1 MNKWI
6 YSFDRDIKDLDNPAK
21 LIGNKGASL
30 SLMTSLDLPVPEG
43 FTITTDINHYY
54 QKNNAFPEDF
64 KEELLGNIK
73 IVEKLSKSN
82 FGSSKNPLL
91 FSVRSGSERS
101 MPGMLDTVL
110 NVGFNRG
117 VLEFFEKKGLSLFA
131 WDTWRRFLHMFS
143 HVVYRIEHFYF
154 DEILDS
160 YLLGAGLQFEKDLE
174 VDDIKEICD
183 QYLNLI
189 EEKTG
194 SPFPESADDQLWLA
208 MRAVMKSWF
217 NERAIDYRKINNIPE
232 NIGTAINI
240 QRMVFG
246 NLDEDSSTGV
256 VFSRNPEN
264 GKRRLKGEY
273 IIRSQGEDIVSG
285 FKTPWVIS
293 TSDKKNSPSTLY
305 SLEELL
311 PNVYKDIK
319 KFTKKLENY
328 FSCIQDVEFTVESGK
343 LWILQSRKATV
354 NINAAVK
361 IAIDMESEGLVSR
374 EDAILSLQVNKIKK
388 LLTPIIDPNF
398 KNEIITKGLPASSGV
413 VTGKVVF
420 DSKALKKFSNKNH
433 NTILVLKETSPNDV
447 NAMNQSTGVLTCQGG
462 MTSHAAVVARGLNKT
477 CVTGARDIKIDF
489 DNKRFHCG
497 GLFIVEGDIIT
508 INGGNG
514 EVLIGDA
521 PTKIPTLSEALLQI
535 VKWSEEINKNKSED
549 IIGFLEETQ
558 EIIKKNK

>member
-6 YSFDRDIKDLDNPAK
+6 YSFDSDIKYLDNPAK
-21 LIGNKGASL
+21 LIGNKGNSL
-30 SLMTSLDLPVPEG
+30 SLMTSLGLPVPEG
-43 FTITTDINHYY
+43 FTITTELNHHYE
-54 QKNNAFPEDF
+54 KNNTFPEGF
-64 KEELLGNIK
+64 KEELSENIK
-73 IVEKLSKSN
+73 IVEKSSKSN

-110 NVGFNRG
+110 NIGFNRD
-117 VLEFFEKKGLSLFA
+117 VLEFFEKKDLSLFA

-160 YLLGAGLQFEKDLE
+160 YLLGAGLQFEKDLG
-174 VDDIKEICD
+174 VNDIKEICD

-208 MRAVMKSWF
+208 IKAVMKSWF
-217 NERAIDYRKINNIPE
+217 NERAIDFRKINNIPE
-232 NIGTAINI
+232 SIGTAINI

-264 GKRRLKGEY
+264 GKRKLKGEY

-311 PNVYKDIK
+311 PGVYNDIK
-319 KFTKKLENY
+319 KFTGKLENY

-361 IAIDMESEGLVSR
+361 IAIDMEKEGLISR
-374 EDAILSLQVNKIKK
+374 EDAILSLQVDKIKK
-388 LLTPIIDPNF
+388 LLTPVIDPNF
-398 KNEIITKGLPASSGV
+398 DNEIITKGLPASSGV

-420 DSKALKKFSNKNH
+420 DSKKLKNYSNKKY

-477 CVTGARDIKIDF
+477 CVTGARDIKIDL

-497 GLFIVEGDIIT
+497 ELFIFEGDIIT

-514 EVLIGDA
+514 EVLVGDA
-521 PTKIPTLSEALLQI
+521 PTKIPSLPETLLQI
-535 VKWSEEINKNKSED
+535 IEWSKVINKSED
-549 IIGFLEETQ
+549 EDMVAFLEETQ
-558 EIIKKNK
+558 KIIKNK

>member
-6 YSFDRDIKDLDNPAK
+6 YSFDSDIKHLDNPAK
-21 LIGNKGASL
+21 LIGNKGNSL
-30 SLMTSLDLPVPEG
+30 SLMTSLGLPVPEG
-43 FTITTDINHYY
+43 FTITTELNHHYE
-54 QKNNAFPEDF
+54 KNNTFPEGF
-64 KEELLGNIK
+64 KEELSENIK
-73 IVEKLSKSN
+73 VVEKSSKSN

-110 NVGFNRG
+110 NIGFNRD
-117 VLEFFEKKGLSLFA
+117 VLEFFEKKDLSLFA

-160 YLLGAGLQFEKDLE
+160 YLLGAGLQFEKDLG
-174 VDDIKEICD
+174 VNDIKEICD

-208 MRAVMKSWF
+208 IKAVMKSWF
-217 NERAIDYRKINNIPE
+217 NERAIDFRKINNIPE
-232 NIGTAINI
+232 SIGTAINI

-264 GKRRLKGEY
+264 GKRKLKGEY

-311 PNVYKDIK
+311 PGVYNDIK
-319 KFTKKLENY
+319 KFTGKLENY

-361 IAIDMESEGLVSR
+361 IAIDMEKEGLISR
-374 EDAILSLQVNKIKK
+374 EDAILSLQVDKIKK
-388 LLTPIIDPNF
+388 LLTPVIDPNF
-398 KNEIITKGLPASSGV
+398 DNEIITKGLPASSGV

-420 DSKALKKFSNKNH
+420 DSKKLKNYSNKKH

-477 CVTGARDIKIDF
+477 CVTGARDIKIDL

-497 GLFIVEGDIIT
+497 ELFIFEGDIIT

-514 EVLIGDA
+514 EVLVGDA
-521 PTKIPTLSEALLQI
+521 PTKIPSLPETLLQI
-535 VKWSEEINKNKSED
+535 IKWSKVINKSED
-549 IIGFLEETQ
+549 EDIAAFLEETQ
-558 EIIKKNK
+558 KIIKNK

>member
-21 LIGNKGASL
+21 LIGNKGVSL

-64 KEELLGNIK
+64 EEELLGNIK

-420 DSKALKKFSNKNH
+420 DSKALKNFSNKNH

-489 DNKRFHCG
+489 DNKRFHCS

-535 VKWSEEINKNKSED
+535 VKWSEAINKNKSED

>member
-6 YSFDRDIKDLDNPAK
+6 YSFDSDIKYLDNPAK
-21 LIGNKGASL
+21 LIGNKGNSL
-30 SLMTSLDLPVPEG
+30 SLMTSLGLPVPEG
-43 FTITTDINHYY
+43 FTITTELNHHYE
-54 QKNNAFPEDF
+54 KNNTFPEGF
-64 KEELLGNIK
+64 KEELSENIK
-73 IVEKLSKSN
+73 VVEKSSKSN

-110 NVGFNRG
+110 NIGFNRD
-117 VLEFFEKKGLSLFA
+117 VLEFFEKKDLSLFA

-160 YLLGAGLQFEKDLE
+160 YLLGAGLQFEKDLG
-174 VDDIKEICD
+174 VNDIKEICD

-208 MRAVMKSWF
+208 IKAVMKSWF
-217 NERAIDYRKINNIPE
+217 NERAIDFRKINNIPE
-232 NIGTAINI
+232 SIGTAINI

-264 GKRRLKGEY
+264 GKRKLKGEY

-311 PNVYKDIK
+311 PGVYNDIK
-319 KFTKKLENY
+319 KFTGKLENY

-361 IAIDMESEGLVSR
+361 IAIDMEKEGLISR
-374 EDAILSLQVNKIKK
+374 EDAILSLQVDKIKK
-388 LLTPIIDPNF
+388 LLTPVIDPNF
-398 KNEIITKGLPASSGV
+398 DNEIITKGLPASSGV

-420 DSKALKKFSNKNH
+420 DSKKLKNYSNKKQ

-447 NAMNQSTGVLTCQGG
+447 NAMSQSTGILTCQGG

-477 CVTGARDIKIDF
+477 CVTGARDIKIDL

-497 GLFIVEGDIIT
+497 ELFIFEGDIIT

-514 EVLIGDA
+514 EVLVGDA
-521 PTKIPTLSEALLQI
+521 PTKIPSLPETLLQI
-535 VKWSEEINKNKSED
+535 IKWSKVINKSED
-549 IIGFLEETQ
+549 EDMVAFLEETQ
-558 EIIKKNK
+558 KIIKNK

>member
-6 YSFDRDIKDLDNPAK
+6 YSFDSDIKYLDNPAK
-21 LIGNKGASL
+21 LIGNKGNSL
-30 SLMTSLDLPVPEG
+30 SLMTSLGLPVPEG
-43 FTITTDINHYY
+43 FTITTELNHHYE
-54 QKNNAFPEDF
+54 KNNTFPEGF
-64 KEELLGNIK
+64 KEELSENIK
-73 IVEKLSKSN
+73 VVEKSSKSN

-110 NVGFNRG
+110 NIGFNRD
-117 VLEFFEKKGLSLFA
+117 VLEFFEKKDLSLFA

-160 YLLGAGLQFEKDLE
+160 YLLGAGLQFEKDLG
-174 VDDIKEICD
+174 VNDIKEICD

-208 MRAVMKSWF
+208 IKAVMKSWF
-217 NERAIDYRKINNIPE
+217 NERAIDFRKINNIPE
-232 NIGTAINI
+232 SIGTAINI

-264 GKRRLKGEY
+264 GKRKLKGEY

-311 PNVYKDIK
+311 PGVYNDIK
-319 KFTKKLENY
+319 KFTGKLENY

-361 IAIDMESEGLVSR
+361 IAIDMEKEGLISR
-374 EDAILSLQVNKIKK
+374 EDAILSLQVDKIKK
-388 LLTPIIDPNF
+388 LLTPVIDPNF
-398 KNEIITKGLPASSGV
+398 DNEIITKGLPASSGV
-413 VTGKVVF
+413 VMGKVVF
-420 DSKALKKFSNKNH
+420 DSKKLKNYSNKKH

-477 CVTGARDIKIDF
+477 CVTGARDIKIDL

-497 GLFIVEGDIIT
+497 ELFIFEGDIIT

-514 EVLIGDA
+514 EVLVGDA
-521 PTKIPTLSEALLQI
+521 PTKIPSLPETLLQI
-535 VKWSEEINKNKSED
+535 IKWSKVINKSED
-549 IIGFLEETQ
+549 EDIVAFLEETQ
-558 EIIKKNK
+558 KIIKNK

>member
-6 YSFDRDIKDLDNPAK
+6 YSFDSDIKYLDNPAR
-21 LIGNKGASL
+21 LIGNKGNSL
-30 SLMTSLDLPVPEG
+30 SLMTSLGLPVPEG
-43 FTITTDINHYY
+43 FTITTELNHHY
-54 QKNNAFPEDF
+54 QKNNTFPEDF
-64 KEELLGNIK
+64 TEELIENIK
-73 IVEKLSKSN
+73 LVENSSKSN

-110 NVGFNRG
+110 NVGFNRD
-117 VLEFFEKKGLSLFA
+117 VLEFFEKKDLSLFA

-160 YLLGAGLQFEKDLE
+160 YLLGAGLQFEKDLG
-174 VDDIKEICD
+174 VDDIKEICE

-189 EEKTG
+189 EEKNG

-208 MRAVMKSWF
+208 IKAVMKSWF
-217 NERAIDYRKINNIPE
+217 NERAIDFRKINDIPE

-264 GKRRLKGEY
+264 GKRNLKGEY

-319 KFTKKLENY
+319 KFTGKLENY

-361 IAIDMESEGLVSR
+361 IAIDMEKEGLISR
-374 EDAILSLQVNKIKK
+374 EDAILSLQVDKIKK

-420 DSKALKKFSNKNH
+420 DSKKLKNYINNKQ

-447 NAMNQSTGVLTCQGG
+447 AVMSQSTGVLTCQGG

-497 GLFIVEGDIIT
+497 GLSIIEGDIIT

-521 PTKIPTLSEALLQI
+521 PTKIPNLPKTLLQI
-535 VKWSEEINKNKSED
+535 IKWSKVINKSQNKD
-549 IIGFLEETQ
+549 IVTFLEETQ
-558 EIIKKNK
+558 KVIKKNK

>member
-21 LIGNKGASL
+21 LIGNKGVSL

-535 VKWSEEINKNKSED
+535 VKWSEVINKNKSED

>member
-6 YSFDRDIKDLDNPAK
+6 YSFDSDIKYLDNPAK
-21 LIGNKGASL
+21 LIGNKGNSL
-30 SLMTSLDLPVPEG
+30 SLMTSLGLPVPEG
-43 FTITTDINHYY
+43 FTITTELNHHYE
-54 QKNNAFPEDF
+54 KNNTFPEGF
-64 KEELLGNIK
+64 KEELSENIK
-73 IVEKLSKSN
+73 IVEKSSKSN

-110 NVGFNRG
+110 NIGFNRD
-117 VLEFFEKKGLSLFA
+117 VLEFFEKKDLSLFA

-160 YLLGAGLQFEKDLE
+160 YLLGAGLQFEKDLG
-174 VDDIKEICD
+174 VNDIKEICD

-208 MRAVMKSWF
+208 IKAVMKSWF
-217 NERAIDYRKINNIPE
+217 NERAIDFRKINNIPE
-232 NIGTAINI
+232 SIGTAINI

-264 GKRRLKGEY
+264 GKRKLKGEY

-311 PNVYKDIK
+311 PGVYNDIK
-319 KFTKKLENY
+319 KFTGKLENY

-361 IAIDMESEGLVSR
+361 IAIDMEKEGLISR
-374 EDAILSLQVNKIKK
+374 EDAILSLQVDKIKK
-388 LLTPIIDPNF
+388 LLTPVIDPNF
-398 KNEIITKGLPASSGV
+398 DNEIITKGLPASSGV

-420 DSKALKKFSNKNH
+420 DSKKLKNYSNKKH

-477 CVTGARDIKIDF
+477 CVTGARDIKIDL

-497 GLFIVEGDIIT
+497 ELFIFEGDIIT

-514 EVLIGDA
+514 EVLVGDA
-521 PTKIPTLSEALLQI
+521 PTKIPSLPETLLQI
-535 VKWSEEINKNKSED
+535 IKWSKVINKSED
-549 IIGFLEETQ
+549 EDIVAFLEETQ
-558 EIIKKNK
+558 KIIKNK

>member
-6 YSFDRDIKDLDNPAK
+6 YSFDSDIKYLDNPAR
-21 LIGNKGASL
+21 LIGNKGNSL
-30 SLMTSLDLPVPEG
+30 SLMTSLGLPVPEG
-43 FTITTDINHYY
+43 FTITTELNHHY
-54 QKNNAFPEDF
+54 QKNNTFPEDF
-64 KEELLGNIK
+64 NEELIENIK
-73 IVEKLSKSN
+73 LVENSSKSN

-110 NVGFNRG
+110 NVGFNRD
-117 VLEFFEKKGLSLFA
+117 VLEFFEKKDLSLFA

-160 YLLGAGLQFEKDLE
+160 YLLGAGLQFEKDLG
-174 VDDIKEICD
+174 VDDIKEICE

-208 MRAVMKSWF
+208 IKAVMKSWF
-217 NERAIDYRKINNIPE
+217 NERAIDFRKINDIPE

-264 GKRRLKGEY
+264 GKRNLKGEY

-319 KFTKKLENY
+319 KFTGKLENY

-361 IAIDMESEGLVSR
+361 IAIDMEKEGLISR
-374 EDAILSLQVNKIKK
+374 EDAILSLQVDKIKK

-420 DSKALKKFSNKNH
+420 DSKKLKNYTNNKQ

-447 NAMNQSTGVLTCQGG
+447 AVMSQSTGVLTCQGG

-497 GLFIVEGDIIT
+497 GLSIIEGDIIT

-521 PTKIPTLSEALLQI
+521 PTKIPNLPKTLLQI
-535 VKWSEEINKNKSED
+535 IKWSKVINKSQNKD
-549 IIGFLEETQ
+549 IVTFLEETQ
-558 EIIKKNK
+558 KVIKKNK

>member
-21 LIGNKGASL
+21 LIGNKGVSL

-521 PTKIPTLSEALLQI
+521 PTKIPNLSEELLQI
-535 VKWSEEINKNKSED
+535 VKWSEAINKNKSED

>member
-6 YSFDRDIKDLDNPAK
+6 YSFDSDIKYLDNPAR
-21 LIGNKGASL
+21 LIGNKGNSL
-30 SLMTSLDLPVPEG
+30 SLMTSLGLPVPEG
-43 FTITTDINHYY
+43 FTITTELNHHY
-54 QKNNAFPEDF
+54 QKNNTFPEDF
-64 KEELLGNIK
+64 TEELIENIK
-73 IVEKLSKSN
+73 LVENSSKSN

-110 NVGFNRG
+110 NVGFNRD
-117 VLEFFEKKGLSLFA
+117 VLEFFEKKDLSLFA

-160 YLLGAGLQFEKDLE
+160 YLLGAGLQFEKDLG
-174 VDDIKEICD
+174 VDDIKEICE

-208 MRAVMKSWF
+208 IKAVMKSWF
-217 NERAIDYRKINNIPE
+217 NERAIDFRKINDIPE

-264 GKRRLKGEY
+264 GKRNLKGEY

-285 FKTPWVIS
+285 FKTPWAIS

-319 KFTKKLENY
+319 KFTGKLENY

-361 IAIDMESEGLVSR
+361 IAIDMEKEGLISR
-374 EDAILSLQVNKIKK
+374 EDAILSLQVDKIKK

-420 DSKALKKFSNKNH
+420 DSKKLKNYTNNKQ

-447 NAMNQSTGVLTCQGG
+447 AVMSQSTGVLTCQGG

-477 CVTGARDIKIDF
+477 CITGARDIKIDF

-497 GLFIVEGDIIT
+497 GLSIIEGDIIT

-521 PTKIPTLSEALLQI
+521 PTKIPNLPKTLLQI
-535 VKWSEEINKNKSED
+535 IKWSKVINKSQNKD
-549 IIGFLEETQ
+549 IVTFLEETQ
-558 EIIKKNK
+558 KVIKKNK

>member
-6 YSFDRDIKDLDNPAK
+6 YSFDSDIKHLDNPAK
-21 LIGNKGASL
+21 LIGNKGNSL
-30 SLMTSLDLPVPEG
+30 SLMTSLGLPVPEG
-43 FTITTDINHYY
+43 FTITTELNHHYE
-54 QKNNAFPEDF
+54 KNNTFPEGF
-64 KEELLGNIK
+64 KEELSENIK
-73 IVEKLSKSN
+73 VVEKSSKSN

-110 NVGFNRG
+110 NIGFNRD
-117 VLEFFEKKGLSLFA
+117 VLEFFEKKDLSLFA

-160 YLLGAGLQFEKDLE
+160 YLLGAGLQFEKDLG
-174 VDDIKEICD
+174 VNDIKEICD

-208 MRAVMKSWF
+208 IKAVMKSWF
-217 NERAIDYRKINNIPE
+217 NERAIDFRKINNIPE
-232 NIGTAINI
+232 SIGTAINI

-264 GKRRLKGEY
+264 GKRKLKGEY

-311 PNVYKDIK
+311 PGVYNDIK
-319 KFTKKLENY
+319 KFTGKLENY

-361 IAIDMESEGLVSR
+361 IAIDMEKEGLISR
-374 EDAILSLQVNKIKK
+374 EDAILSLQVDKIKK
-388 LLTPIIDPNF
+388 LLTPVIDPHF
-398 KNEIITKGLPASSGV
+398 DNEIITCL
-413 VTGKVVF
+413 
-420 DSKALKKFSNKNH
+420 LY
-433 NTILVLKETSPNDV
+433 TSP
-447 NAMNQSTGVLTCQGG
+447 SP
-462 MTSHAAVVARGLNKT
+462 
-477 CVTGARDIKIDF
+477 RD
-489 DNKRFHCG
+489 
-497 GLFIVEGDIIT
+497 
-508 INGGNG
+508 
-514 EVLIGDA
+514 
-521 PTKIPTLSEALLQI
+521 S
-535 VKWSEEINKNKSED
+535 
-549 IIGFLEETQ
+549 
-558 EIIKKNK
+558 

>member
-6 YSFDRDIKDLDNPAK
+6 YSFDSDIKYLDNPAK
-21 LIGNKGASL
+21 LIGNKGNSL
-30 SLMTSLDLPVPEG
+30 SLMTSLGLPVPEG
-43 FTITTDINHYY
+43 FTITTELNHHYE
-54 QKNNAFPEDF
+54 KNNTFPEGF
-64 KEELLGNIK
+64 KEELSENIK
-73 IVEKLSKSN
+73 IVEKSSKSN

-110 NVGFNRG
+110 NIGFNRD
-117 VLEFFEKKGLSLFA
+117 VLEFFEKKDLSLFA

-160 YLLGAGLQFEKDLE
+160 YLLGAGLQFEKDLG
-174 VDDIKEICD
+174 VNDIKEICD

-208 MRAVMKSWF
+208 IKAVMKSWF
-217 NERAIDYRKINNIPE
+217 NERAIDFRKINNIPE
-232 NIGTAINI
+232 SIGTAINI

-264 GKRRLKGEY
+264 GKRKLKGEY

-311 PNVYKDIK
+311 PGVYNDIK
-319 KFTKKLENY
+319 KFTGKLENY

-361 IAIDMESEGLVSR
+361 IAIDMEKEGLISR
-374 EDAILSLQVNKIKK
+374 EDAILSLQVDKIKK
-388 LLTPIIDPNF
+388 LLTPVIDPNF
-398 KNEIITKGLPASSGV
+398 DNEIITKGLPASSGV
-413 VTGKVVF
+413 VMGKVVF
-420 DSKALKKFSNKNH
+420 DSKKLKNYSNKKY

-447 NAMNQSTGVLTCQGG
+447 NAMSQSTGILTCQGG

-477 CVTGARDIKIDF
+477 CVTGARDIKIDL

-497 GLFIVEGDIIT
+497 ELFIFEGDIIT

-514 EVLIGDA
+514 EVLVGDA
-521 PTKIPTLSEALLQI
+521 PTKIPSLPETLLQI
-535 VKWSEEINKNKSED
+535 IEWSKVINKSED
-549 IIGFLEETQ
+549 EDMVAFLEETQ
-558 EIIKKNK
+558 KIIKNK

>member
-1 MNKWI
+1 MSKWI
-6 YSFDRDIKDLDNPAK
+6 YSFDSDIKHLNNPAK
-21 LIGNKGASL
+21 LIGNKGNSL
-30 SLMTSLDLPVPEG
+30 SLMTSLGLPVPEG
-43 FTITTDINHYY
+43 FTITTELNHHYE
-54 QKNNAFPEDF
+54 KNNTFPEGF
-64 KEELLGNIK
+64 KEELSENIK
-73 IVEKLSKSN
+73 IVEKSSKSN

-110 NVGFNRG
+110 NIGFNRD
-117 VLEFFEKKGLSLFA
+117 VLEFFEKKDLSLFA

-160 YLLGAGLQFEKDLE
+160 YLLGAGLQFEKDLG
-174 VDDIKEICD
+174 VNDIKEICD

-208 MRAVMKSWF
+208 IKAVMKSWF
-217 NERAIDYRKINNIPE
+217 NERAIDFRKINNIPE
-232 NIGTAINI
+232 SIGTAINI

-264 GKRRLKGEY
+264 GKRKLKGEY

-311 PNVYKDIK
+311 PGVYNDIK
-319 KFTKKLENY
+319 KFTGKLENY

-361 IAIDMESEGLVSR
+361 IAIDMEKEGLISR
-374 EDAILSLQVNKIKK
+374 EDAILSLQVDQIKK
-388 LLTPIIDPNF
+388 LLTPVIDPNF
-398 KNEIITKGLPASSGV
+398 DNEIITKGLPASSGV
-413 VTGKVVF
+413 VMGKVVF
-420 DSKALKKFSNKNH
+420 DSKKLKNYSNKKY

-447 NAMNQSTGVLTCQGG
+447 NAMSQSTGILTCQGG

-477 CVTGARDIKIDF
+477 CVTGARDIKIDL

-497 GLFIVEGDIIT
+497 ELFIFEGDIIT

-514 EVLIGDA
+514 EVLVGDA
-521 PTKIPTLSEALLQI
+521 PTKIPSLPETLLQI
-535 VKWSEEINKNKSED
+535 IKWSKVINKSED
-549 IIGFLEETQ
+549 EDIVAFLEETQ
-558 EIIKKNK
+558 KIIKNK

>member
-6 YSFDRDIKDLDNPAK
+6 YSFDSDIKHLDNPAK
-21 LIGNKGASL
+21 LIGNKGNSL
-30 SLMTSLDLPVPEG
+30 SLMTSLGLPVPEG
-43 FTITTDINHYY
+43 FTITTELNHHYE
-54 QKNNAFPEDF
+54 KNNTFPEGF
-64 KEELLGNIK
+64 KEELSENIK
-73 IVEKLSKSN
+73 VVEKSSKSN

-110 NVGFNRG
+110 NIGFNRD
-117 VLEFFEKKGLSLFA
+117 VLEFFEKKDLSLFA

-160 YLLGAGLQFEKDLE
+160 YLLGAGLQFEKDLG
-174 VDDIKEICD
+174 VNDIKEICD

-208 MRAVMKSWF
+208 IKAVMKSWF
-217 NERAIDYRKINNIPE
+217 NERAIDFRKINNIPE
-232 NIGTAINI
+232 SIGTAINI

-264 GKRRLKGEY
+264 GKRKLKGEY

-311 PNVYKDIK
+311 PGVYNDIK
-319 KFTKKLENY
+319 KFTGKLENY

-361 IAIDMESEGLVSR
+361 IAIDMEKEGLISR
-374 EDAILSLQVNKIKK
+374 EDAILSLQVDKIKK
-388 LLTPIIDPNF
+388 LLTPVIDPNF
-398 KNEIITKGLPASSGV
+398 DNEIITKGLPASSGV

-420 DSKALKKFSNKNH
+420 DSKKLKNYSNKKH

-462 MTSHAAVVARGLNKT
+462 MTSHAAVVARGVNKT
-477 CVTGARDIKIDF
+477 CVTGAREIKIDL

-497 GLFIVEGDIIT
+497 QLFIFEGDIIT

-514 EVLIGDA
+514 EVLVGDA
-521 PTKIPTLSEALLQI
+521 PTKIPSLPETLLQI
-535 VKWSEEINKNKSED
+535 IKWSKVINKSED
-549 IIGFLEETQ
+549 EDIVAFLEETQ
-558 EIIKKNK
+558 KIIKNK

>member
-6 YSFDRDIKDLDNPAK
+6 YSFDSDIKHLDNPAR
-21 LIGNKGASL
+21 LIGNKGNSL
-30 SLMTSLDLPVPEG
+30 SLMTSLGLPVPEG
-43 FTITTDINHYY
+43 FTITTELNHHYE
-54 QKNNAFPEDF
+54 KNNTFPEGF
-64 KEELLGNIK
+64 KEELSENIK
-73 IVEKLSKSN
+73 VVEKSSKSN

-110 NVGFNRG
+110 NIGFNRD
-117 VLEFFEKKGLSLFA
+117 VLEFFEKKDLSLFA

-160 YLLGAGLQFEKDLE
+160 YLLGAGLQFEKDLG
-174 VDDIKEICD
+174 VNDIKEICD

-208 MRAVMKSWF
+208 IKAVMKSWF
-217 NERAIDYRKINNIPE
+217 NERAIDFRKINNIPE
-232 NIGTAINI
+232 SIGTAINI

-264 GKRRLKGEY
+264 GKRKLKGEY

-311 PNVYKDIK
+311 PGVYNDIK
-319 KFTKKLENY
+319 KFTGKLENY

-361 IAIDMESEGLVSR
+361 IAIDMEKEGLISR
-374 EDAILSLQVNKIKK
+374 EDAILSLQVDKIKK
-388 LLTPIIDPNF
+388 LLTPVIDPNF
-398 KNEIITKGLPASSGV
+398 DNEIITKGLPASSGV

-420 DSKALKKFSNKNH
+420 DSKKLKNYSNKKH

-447 NAMNQSTGVLTCQGG
+447 NAMNQSSGVLTCQGG

-477 CVTGARDIKIDF
+477 CVTGARDIKIDL

-497 GLFIVEGDIIT
+497 ELFIFEGDIIT

-514 EVLIGDA
+514 EVLVGDA
-521 PTKIPTLSEALLQI
+521 PTKIPSLPETFLQI
-535 VKWSEEINKNKSED
+535 IKWSKVINKSED
-549 IIGFLEETQ
+549 EDIVAFLEETQ
-558 EIIKKNK
+558 KIIKNK

>member
-6 YSFDRDIKDLDNPAK
+6 YSFDSDIKYLDNPAR
-21 LIGNKGASL
+21 LIGNKGNSL
-30 SLMTSLDLPVPEG
+30 SLMTSLGLPVPEG
-43 FTITTDINHYY
+43 FTITTELNHHY
-54 QKNNAFPEDF
+54 QKNNTFPEDF
-64 KEELLGNIK
+64 TEELIENIK
-73 IVEKLSKSN
+73 LVENSSKSN

-110 NVGFNRG
+110 NVGFNRD
-117 VLEFFEKKGLSLFA
+117 VLEFFEKKDLSLFA

-160 YLLGAGLQFEKDLE
+160 YLLGAGLQFEKDLG
-174 VDDIKEICD
+174 VDDIKEICE

-208 MRAVMKSWF
+208 IKAVMKSWF
-217 NERAIDYRKINNIPE
+217 NERAIDFRKINDIPE

-264 GKRRLKGEY
+264 GKRNLKGEY

-319 KFTKKLENY
+319 KFTGKLENY

-361 IAIDMESEGLVSR
+361 IAIDMEKEGLISR
-374 EDAILSLQVNKIKK
+374 EDAILSLQADKIKK

-420 DSKALKKFSNKNH
+420 DSKKLKNYTNNKQ

-447 NAMNQSTGVLTCQGG
+447 AVMSQSTGVLTCQGG

-477 CVTGARDIKIDF
+477 CITGARDIKIDL

-497 GLFIVEGDIIT
+497 GLSIIEGDIIT

-521 PTKIPTLSEALLQI
+521 PTKIPNLPKTLLQI
-535 VKWSEEINKNKSED
+535 IKWSKVINKSQNKD
-549 IIGFLEETQ
+549 IITFLEETQ
-558 EIIKKNK
+558 KVIKKNK

>member
-21 LIGNKGASL
+21 LIGNKGVSL
-30 SLMTSLDLPVPEG
+30 SLMTSLGLPVPEG

-319 KFTKKLENY
+319 KFTTKLENY

-535 VKWSEEINKNKSED
+535 VKWSEAINKNKSED

>member
-6 YSFDRDIKDLDNPAK
+6 YSFDSDIKHLNNPAK
-21 LIGNKGASL
+21 LIGNKGNSL
-30 SLMTSLDLPVPEG
+30 SLMTSLGLPVPEG
-43 FTITTDINHYY
+43 FTITTELNHHYE
-54 QKNNAFPEDF
+54 KNNTFPEGF
-64 KEELLGNIK
+64 KEELNENIK
-73 IVEKLSKSN
+73 IVEKSSKSN

-110 NVGFNRG
+110 NIGFNRD
-117 VLEFFEKKGLSLFA
+117 VLEFFEKKDLSLFA

-160 YLLGAGLQFEKDLE
+160 YLLGAGLQFEKDLG
-174 VDDIKEICD
+174 VNDIKEICD

-208 MRAVMKSWF
+208 IKAVMKSWF
-217 NERAIDYRKINNIPE
+217 NERAIDFRKINNIPE
-232 NIGTAINI
+232 SIGTAINI

-264 GKRRLKGEY
+264 GKRKLKGEY

-311 PNVYKDIK
+311 PGVYNDIK
-319 KFTKKLENY
+319 KFTGKLENY
-328 FSCIQDVEFTVESGK
+328 FSCIQDLEFTVESGK

-361 IAIDMESEGLVSR
+361 IAIDMEKEGLISR
-374 EDAILSLQVNKIKK
+374 EDAILSLQVDKIKK
-388 LLTPIIDPNF
+388 LLTPVIDPNF
-398 KNEIITKGLPASSGV
+398 DNEIITKGLPASSGV

-420 DSKALKKFSNKNH
+420 DSKKLKNYSNKKH

-477 CVTGARDIKIDF
+477 CVTGARDIKIDL

-497 GLFIVEGDIIT
+497 ELFIFEGDIIT

-514 EVLIGDA
+514 EVLVGDA
-521 PTKIPTLSEALLQI
+521 PTKIPSLPETLLQI
-535 VKWSEEINKNKSED
+535 IKWSKVINKSED
-549 IIGFLEETQ
+549 EDIVAFLEETQ
-558 EIIKKNK
+558 KIIKNK

>member
-6 YSFDRDIKDLDNPAK
+6 YSFDSDIKYLDNPAR
-21 LIGNKGASL
+21 LIGNKGNSL
-30 SLMTSLDLPVPEG
+30 SLMTSLGLPVPEG
-43 FTITTDINHYY
+43 FTITTELNHHY
-54 QKNNAFPEDF
+54 QKNNTFPEDF
-64 KEELLGNIK
+64 TEELIENIK
-73 IVEKLSKSN
+73 LVENSSKSN

-110 NVGFNRG
+110 NVGFNRD
-117 VLEFFEKKGLSLFA
+117 VLEFFEKKDLSLFA

-160 YLLGAGLQFEKDLE
+160 YLLGAGLQFEKDLG
-174 VDDIKEICD
+174 VDDIKEICE

-208 MRAVMKSWF
+208 IKAVMKSWF
-217 NERAIDYRKINNIPE
+217 NERAIDFRKINDIPE

-264 GKRRLKGEY
+264 GKRNLKGEY

-319 KFTKKLENY
+319 KFTGKLENY

-361 IAIDMESEGLVSR
+361 IAIDMEKEGLISR
-374 EDAILSLQVNKIKK
+374 EDAILSLQADKIKK

-420 DSKALKKFSNKNH
+420 DSKKLKNYTNNKQ

-447 NAMNQSTGVLTCQGG
+447 TVMSQSTGVLTCQGG

-477 CVTGARDIKIDF
+477 CITGARDIKIDF

-497 GLFIVEGDIIT
+497 GLSIIEGDIIT

-521 PTKIPTLSEALLQI
+521 PTKIPNLPKTLLQI
-535 VKWSEEINKNKSED
+535 IKWSKVINKSQNKD
-549 IIGFLEETQ
+549 IVTFLEETQ
-558 EIIKKNK
+558 KVIKKNK

>member
-6 YSFDRDIKDLDNPAK
+6 YSFDSDIKYLDNPAR
-21 LIGNKGASL
+21 LIGNKGNSL
-30 SLMTSLDLPVPEG
+30 SLMTSLGLPVPEG
-43 FTITTDINHYY
+43 FTITTELNHHY
-54 QKNNAFPEDF
+54 QKNNTFPEDF
-64 KEELLGNIK
+64 TEELIENIK
-73 IVEKLSKSN
+73 LVENSSKSN

-110 NVGFNRG
+110 NVGFNRD
-117 VLEFFEKKGLSLFA
+117 VLEFFEKKDLSLFA

-160 YLLGAGLQFEKDLE
+160 YLLGAGLQFEKDLG
-174 VDDIKEICD
+174 VDDIKEICE

-208 MRAVMKSWF
+208 IKAVMKSWF
-217 NERAIDYRKINNIPE
+217 NERAIDFRKINDIPE

-264 GKRRLKGEY
+264 GKRNIKGEY

-319 KFTKKLENY
+319 KFTGKLENY

-361 IAIDMESEGLVSR
+361 IAIDMEKEGLISR
-374 EDAILSLQVNKIKK
+374 EDAILSLQVDKIKK

-420 DSKALKKFSNKNH
+420 DSKKLKNYTNNKQ

-447 NAMNQSTGVLTCQGG
+447 AVMSQSTGVLTCQGG

-497 GLFIVEGDIIT
+497 GLSIIEGDIIT

-521 PTKIPTLSEALLQI
+521 PTKIPNLPKTLLQI
-535 VKWSEEINKNKSED
+535 IKWSKVINKSQNKD
-549 IIGFLEETQ
+549 IVTFLEETQ
-558 EIIKKNK
+558 KVIKKNK

>member
-6 YSFDRDIKDLDNPAK
+6 YSFDSDIKHLDNPAR
-21 LIGNKGASL
+21 LIGNKGNSL
-30 SLMTSLDLPVPEG
+30 SLMTSLGLPVPEG
-43 FTITTDINHYY
+43 FTITTELNHHYE
-54 QKNNAFPEDF
+54 KNNTFPEGF
-64 KEELLGNIK
+64 KEELSENIK
-73 IVEKLSKSN
+73 VVEKSSKSN

-110 NVGFNRG
+110 NIGFNRD
-117 VLEFFEKKGLSLFA
+117 VLEFFEKKDLSLFA

-160 YLLGAGLQFEKDLE
+160 YLLGAGLQFEKDLG
-174 VDDIKEICD
+174 VNDIKEICD

-208 MRAVMKSWF
+208 IKAVMKSWF
-217 NERAIDYRKINNIPE
+217 NERAIDFRKINNIPE
-232 NIGTAINI
+232 SIGTAINI

-264 GKRRLKGEY
+264 GKRKLKGEY

-311 PNVYKDIK
+311 PGVYNDIK
-319 KFTKKLENY
+319 KFTGKLENY

-361 IAIDMESEGLVSR
+361 IAIDMEKEGLISR
-374 EDAILSLQVNKIKK
+374 EDAILSLQVDKIKK
-388 LLTPIIDPNF
+388 LLTPVIDPNF
-398 KNEIITKGLPASSGV
+398 DNEIITKGLPASSGV

-420 DSKALKKFSNKNH
+420 DSKKLKNYSNKKH

-477 CVTGARDIKIDF
+477 CVTGARDIKIDL

-497 GLFIVEGDIIT
+497 ELFIFEGDIIT

-514 EVLIGDA
+514 EVLVGDA
-521 PTKIPTLSEALLQI
+521 PTKIPSLPETLLQI
-535 VKWSEEINKNKSED
+535 IKWSKVINKSED
-549 IIGFLEETQ
+549 EDIVAFLEETQ
-558 EIIKKNK
+558 KIIKNK

>member
-6 YSFDRDIKDLDNPAK
+6 YSFDSDIKHLDNPAR
-21 LIGNKGASL
+21 LIGNKGNSL
-30 SLMTSLDLPVPEG
+30 SLMTSLGLPVPEG
-43 FTITTDINHYY
+43 FTITTELNHYY
-54 QKNNAFPEDF
+54 EKNNTFPEGF
-64 KEELLGNIK
+64 KEELSENIK
-73 IVEKLSKSN
+73 VVEKSSKSN

-110 NVGFNRG
+110 NIGFNRD
-117 VLEFFEKKGLSLFA
+117 VLEFFEKKDLSLFA

-160 YLLGAGLQFEKDLE
+160 YLLGAGLQFEKDLG
-174 VDDIKEICD
+174 VNDIKEICD

-208 MRAVMKSWF
+208 IKAVMKSWF
-217 NERAIDYRKINNIPE
+217 NERAIDFRKINNIPE
-232 NIGTAINI
+232 SIGTAINI

-264 GKRRLKGEY
+264 GKRKLKGEY

-311 PNVYKDIK
+311 PGVYNDIK
-319 KFTKKLENY
+319 KFTGKLENY

-361 IAIDMESEGLVSR
+361 IAIDMEKEGLISR
-374 EDAILSLQVNKIKK
+374 EDAILSLQVDKIKK
-388 LLTPIIDPNF
+388 LLTPVIDPNF
-398 KNEIITKGLPASSGV
+398 DNEIITKGLPASSGV

-420 DSKALKKFSNKNH
+420 DSKKLKNYSNKKH

-477 CVTGARDIKIDF
+477 CVTGARDIKIDL

-497 GLFIVEGDIIT
+497 ELFIFEGDIIT

-514 EVLIGDA
+514 EVLVGDA
-521 PTKIPTLSEALLQI
+521 PTKIPSLPETLLQI
-535 VKWSEEINKNKSED
+535 IKWSKVINKSED
-549 IIGFLEETQ
+549 EDIVAFLKETQ
-558 EIIKKNK
+558 KIIKNK

>member
-6 YSFDRDIKDLDNPAK
+6 YSFDSDIKHLDNPAR
-21 LIGNKGASL
+21 LIGNKGNSL
-30 SLMTSLDLPVPEG
+30 SLMTSLGLPVPEG
-43 FTITTDINHYY
+43 FTITTELNHHYE
-54 QKNNAFPEDF
+54 KNNTFPEGF
-64 KEELLGNIK
+64 KEELSENIK
-73 IVEKLSKSN
+73 VVEKSSKSN

-110 NVGFNRG
+110 NIGFNRD
-117 VLEFFEKKGLSLFA
+117 VLEFFEKKDLSLFA

-160 YLLGAGLQFEKDLE
+160 YLLGAGLQFEKDLG
-174 VDDIKEICD
+174 VNDIKEICD

-208 MRAVMKSWF
+208 IKAVMKSWF
-217 NERAIDYRKINNIPE
+217 NERAIDFRKINNIPE
-232 NIGTAINI
+232 SIGTAINI

-264 GKRRLKGEY
+264 GKRKLKGEY

-311 PNVYKDIK
+311 PGVYNDIK
-319 KFTKKLENY
+319 KFTGKLENY
-328 FSCIQDVEFTVESGK
+328 FSCIQDLEFTVESGK

-361 IAIDMESEGLVSR
+361 IAIDMEKEGLISR
-374 EDAILSLQVNKIKK
+374 EDAILSLQVDKIKK
-388 LLTPIIDPNF
+388 LLTPVIDPNF
-398 KNEIITKGLPASSGV
+398 DNEIITKGLPASSGV

-420 DSKALKKFSNKNH
+420 DSKKLKNYSNKKH

-477 CVTGARDIKIDF
+477 CVTGARDIKIDL

-497 GLFIVEGDIIT
+497 ELFIFEGDIIT

-514 EVLIGDA
+514 EVLVGDA
-521 PTKIPTLSEALLQI
+521 PTKIPSLPETLLQI
-535 VKWSEEINKNKSED
+535 IKWSKVINKSED
-549 IIGFLEETQ
+549 EDIVAFLEETQ
-558 EIIKKNK
+558 KIIKNK

>member
-6 YSFDRDIKDLDNPAK
+6 YSFDSDIKHLDNPAR
-21 LIGNKGASL
+21 LIGNKGNSL
-30 SLMTSLDLPVPEG
+30 SLMTSLGLPVPEG
-43 FTITTDINHYY
+43 FTITTELNHHYE
-54 QKNNAFPEDF
+54 KNNTFPEGF
-64 KEELLGNIK
+64 KEELSENIK
-73 IVEKLSKSN
+73 VVEKSSKSN

-110 NVGFNRG
+110 NIGFNRD
-117 VLEFFEKKGLSLFA
+117 VLEFFEKKDLSLFA

-160 YLLGAGLQFEKDLE
+160 YLLGAGLQFEKDLG
-174 VDDIKEICD
+174 VNDIKEICD

-208 MRAVMKSWF
+208 IKAVMKSWF
-217 NERAIDYRKINNIPE
+217 NERAIDFRKINNIPE
-232 NIGTAINI
+232 SIGTAINI

-264 GKRRLKGEY
+264 GKRKLKGEY

-311 PNVYKDIK
+311 PGVYNDIK
-319 KFTKKLENY
+319 KFTGKLENY

-361 IAIDMESEGLVSR
+361 IAIDMEKEGLISR
-374 EDAILSLQVNKIKK
+374 EDAILSLQVDKIKK
-388 LLTPIIDPNF
+388 LLTPIIDSNF
-398 KNEIITKGLPASSGV
+398 NNEIITKGLPASSGV

-420 DSKALKKFSNKNH
+420 DSKKLKNYSNKKH

-477 CVTGARDIKIDF
+477 CVTGARDIKIDL

-497 GLFIVEGDIIT
+497 ELFIFEGDIIT

-514 EVLIGDA
+514 EVLVGDA
-521 PTKIPTLSEALLQI
+521 PTKIPSLPETLLQI
-535 VKWSEEINKNKSED
+535 IKWSKVINKSED
-549 IIGFLEETQ
+549 EDILAFLEETQ
-558 EIIKKNK
+558 KIIKNK

>member
-21 LIGNKGASL
+21 LIGNKGVSL

-64 KEELLGNIK
+64 KEELLRNIK

-535 VKWSEEINKNKSED
+535 VKWSEAINKNKSED

>member
-6 YSFDRDIKDLDNPAK
+6 YSFDSDIKHLDNPAR
-21 LIGNKGASL
+21 LIGNKGNSL
-30 SLMTSLDLPVPEG
+30 SLMTSLGLPVPEG
-43 FTITTDINHYY
+43 FTITTELNHHYE
-54 QKNNAFPEDF
+54 KNNTFPEGF
-64 KEELLGNIK
+64 KEELSENIK
-73 IVEKLSKSN
+73 VVEKSSKSN

-110 NVGFNRG
+110 NIGFNRD
-117 VLEFFEKKGLSLFA
+117 VLEFFEKKDLSLFA

-160 YLLGAGLQFEKDLE
+160 YLLGAGLQFEKDLG
-174 VDDIKEICD
+174 VNDIKEICD

-208 MRAVMKSWF
+208 IKAVMKSWF
-217 NERAIDYRKINNIPE
+217 NERAIDFRKINNIPE
-232 NIGTAINI
+232 SIGTAINI

-264 GKRRLKGEY
+264 GKRKLKGEY

-311 PNVYKDIK
+311 PGVYNDIK
-319 KFTKKLENY
+319 KFTGKLENY
-328 FSCIQDVEFTVESGK
+328 FSCIQDLEFTVESGK

-361 IAIDMESEGLVSR
+361 IAIDMEKEGLISR
-374 EDAILSLQVNKIKK
+374 EDAILSLQVDKIKK
-388 LLTPIIDPNF
+388 LLTPVIDPNF
-398 KNEIITKGLPASSGV
+398 DNEIITKGLPASSGV

-420 DSKALKKFSNKNH
+420 DSKKLKNYSNKKH

-477 CVTGARDIKIDF
+477 CVTGARDIKIDL

-497 GLFIVEGDIIT
+497 ELFIFEGDIIT

-514 EVLIGDA
+514 EVLVGDA
-521 PTKIPTLSEALLQI
+521 PTKIPSLPETLLQI
-535 VKWSEEINKNKSED
+535 IKWSKVINKSED
-549 IIGFLEETQ
+549 EDIVAFLKETQ
-558 EIIKKNK
+558 KIIKNK

>member
-6 YSFDRDIKDLDNPAK
+6 YSFDSDIKYLDNPAK
-21 LIGNKGASL
+21 LIGNKGNSL
-30 SLMTSLDLPVPEG
+30 SLMTSLGLPVPEG
-43 FTITTDINHYY
+43 FTITTELNHHYE
-54 QKNNAFPEDF
+54 KNNTFPEGF
-64 KEELLGNIK
+64 KEELSENIK
-73 IVEKLSKSN
+73 IVEKSSKSN

-110 NVGFNRG
+110 NIGFNRD
-117 VLEFFEKKGLSLFA
+117 VLEFFEKKDLSLFA
-131 WDTWRRFLHMFS
+131 WDTWKRFLHMFS

-160 YLLGAGLQFEKDLE
+160 YLLGAGLQFEKDLG
-174 VDDIKEICD
+174 VNDIKEICD

-208 MRAVMKSWF
+208 IKAVMKSWF
-217 NERAIDYRKINNIPE
+217 NERAIDFRKINNIPE
-232 NIGTAINI
+232 SIGTAINI

-264 GKRRLKGEY
+264 GKRKLKGEY

-311 PNVYKDIK
+311 PGVYNDIK
-319 KFTKKLENY
+319 KFTGKLENY

-361 IAIDMESEGLVSR
+361 IAIDMEKEGLISR
-374 EDAILSLQVNKIKK
+374 EDAILSLQVDKIKK
-388 LLTPIIDPNF
+388 LLTPVIDPNF
-398 KNEIITKGLPASSGV
+398 DNEIITKGLPASSGV

-420 DSKALKKFSNKNH
+420 DSKKLKNYSNKKH

-477 CVTGARDIKIDF
+477 CVTGAREIKIDL

-497 GLFIVEGDIIT
+497 QLFIFEGDIIT

-514 EVLIGDA
+514 EVLVGDA
-521 PTKIPTLSEALLQI
+521 PTKIPSLPETLLQI
-535 VKWSEEINKNKSED
+535 IKWSKVINKSED
-549 IIGFLEETQ
+549 EDIVAFLEETQ
-558 EIIKKNK
+558 KIIKNK

>member
-6 YSFDRDIKDLDNPAK
+6 YSFDSDIKHLDNPAK
-21 LIGNKGASL
+21 LIGNKGNSL
-30 SLMTSLDLPVPEG
+30 SLMTSLGLPVPEG
-43 FTITTDINHYY
+43 FTITTELNHHYE
-54 QKNNAFPEDF
+54 KNNTFPEGF
-64 KEELLGNIK
+64 KEELSENIK
-73 IVEKLSKSN
+73 VVEKSSKSN

-110 NVGFNRG
+110 NIGFNRG
-117 VLEFFEKKGLSLFA
+117 VLEFFEKKDLSLFA

-160 YLLGAGLQFEKDLE
+160 YLLGAGLQFEKDLG
-174 VDDIKEICD
+174 VNDIKEICD

-208 MRAVMKSWF
+208 IKAVMKSWF
-217 NERAIDYRKINNIPE
+217 NERAIDFRKINNIPE
-232 NIGTAINI
+232 SIGTAINI

-264 GKRRLKGEY
+264 GKRKLKGEY

-311 PNVYKDIK
+311 PGVYNDIK
-319 KFTKKLENY
+319 KFTGKLENY

-361 IAIDMESEGLVSR
+361 IAIDMEKEGLISR
-374 EDAILSLQVNKIKK
+374 EDAILSLQVDQIKK
-388 LLTPIIDPNF
+388 LLTPVIDPNF
-398 KNEIITKGLPASSGV
+398 DNEIITKGLPASSGV

-420 DSKALKKFSNKNH
+420 DSKKLKNYSNKKH

-447 NAMNQSTGVLTCQGG
+447 NAMSQSTGILTCQGG

-477 CVTGARDIKIDF
+477 CVTGARDIKIDL

-497 GLFIVEGDIIT
+497 ELFIFEGDIIT

-514 EVLIGDA
+514 EVLVGDA
-521 PTKIPTLSEALLQI
+521 PTKIPSLPETLLQI
-535 VKWSEEINKNKSED
+535 IKWSKVINKSED
-549 IIGFLEETQ
+549 EDMVAFLEETQ
-558 EIIKKNK
+558 KIIKNK

>member
-6 YSFDRDIKDLDNPAK
+6 YSFDSDIKYLDNPAK
-21 LIGNKGASL
+21 LIGNKGNSL
-30 SLMTSLDLPVPEG
+30 SLMTSLGLPVPEG
-43 FTITTDINHYY
+43 FTITTELNHHYE
-54 QKNNAFPEDF
+54 KNNTFPEGF
-64 KEELLGNIK
+64 KEELSENIK
-73 IVEKLSKSN
+73 VVEKSSKSN

-110 NVGFNRG
+110 NIGFNRD
-117 VLEFFEKKGLSLFA
+117 VLEFFEKKDLSLFA

-160 YLLGAGLQFEKDLE
+160 YLLGAGLQFEKDLG
-174 VDDIKEICD
+174 VNDIKEICD

-208 MRAVMKSWF
+208 IKAVMKSWF
-217 NERAIDYRKINNIPE
+217 NERAIDFRKINNIPE
-232 NIGTAINI
+232 SIGTAINI

-264 GKRRLKGEY
+264 GKRKLKGEY

-311 PNVYKDIK
+311 PGVYNDIK
-319 KFTKKLENY
+319 KFTGKLENY

-361 IAIDMESEGLVSR
+361 IAIDMEKEGLISR
-374 EDAILSLQVNKIKK
+374 EDAILSLQVDKIKK
-388 LLTPIIDPNF
+388 LLTPVIDPNF
-398 KNEIITKGLPASSGV
+398 DNEIITKGLPASSGV
-413 VTGKVVF
+413 VMGKVVF
-420 DSKALKKFSNKNH
+420 DSKKLKNYSNKKY

-447 NAMNQSTGVLTCQGG
+447 NAMSQSTGILTCQGG

-477 CVTGARDIKIDF
+477 CVTGARDIKIDL

-497 GLFIVEGDIIT
+497 ELFIFEGDIIT

-514 EVLIGDA
+514 EVLVGDA
-521 PTKIPTLSEALLQI
+521 PTKIPSLPETLLQI
-535 VKWSEEINKNKSED
+535 IKWSKVINKSED
-549 IIGFLEETQ
+549 EDIVAFLEETQ
-558 EIIKKNK
+558 KIIKNK

>member
-6 YSFDRDIKDLDNPAK
+6 YSFDSDIKHLDNPAK
-21 LIGNKGASL
+21 LIGNKGNSL
-30 SLMTSLDLPVPEG
+30 SLMTSLGLPVPEG
-43 FTITTDINHYY
+43 FTIITELNHHYE
-54 QKNNAFPEDF
+54 KNNTFPEGF
-64 KEELLGNIK
+64 KEELSENIK
-73 IVEKLSKSN
+73 VVEKSSKSN

-110 NVGFNRG
+110 NIGFNRD
-117 VLEFFEKKGLSLFA
+117 VLEFFEKKDLSLFA

-160 YLLGAGLQFEKDLE
+160 YLLGAGLQFEKDLG
-174 VDDIKEICD
+174 VNDIKEICD

-208 MRAVMKSWF
+208 IKAVMKSWF
-217 NERAIDYRKINNIPE
+217 NERAIDFRKINNIPE
-232 NIGTAINI
+232 SIGTAINI

-264 GKRRLKGEY
+264 GKRKLKGEY

-311 PNVYKDIK
+311 PGVYNDIK
-319 KFTKKLENY
+319 KFTGKLENY

-361 IAIDMESEGLVSR
+361 IAIDMEKEGLISR
-374 EDAILSLQVNKIKK
+374 EDAILSLQVDKIKK
-388 LLTPIIDPNF
+388 LLTPVIDPNF
-398 KNEIITKGLPASSGV
+398 DNEIITKGLPASSGV

-420 DSKALKKFSNKNH
+420 DSKKLKNYSNKKH

-477 CVTGARDIKIDF
+477 CVTGARDIKIDL

-497 GLFIVEGDIIT
+497 ELFIFEGDIIT

-514 EVLIGDA
+514 EVLVGDA
-521 PTKIPTLSEALLQI
+521 PTKIPSLPETLLQI
-535 VKWSEEINKNKSED
+535 IKWSKVINKSED
-549 IIGFLEETQ
+549 EDIVAFLEETQ
-558 EIIKKNK
+558 KIIKNK

>member
-21 LIGNKGASL
+21 LIGNKGVSL

-64 KEELLGNIK
+64 KEELLRNIK

-305 SLEELL
+305 ALEELL

-535 VKWSEEINKNKSED
+535 VKWSEAINKNKSED

>member
-6 YSFDRDIKDLDNPAK
+6 YSFDSDIKYLDNPAK
-21 LIGNKGASL
+21 LIGNKGNSL
-30 SLMTSLDLPVPEG
+30 NLMTSLGLPVPEG
-43 FTITTDINHYY
+43 FTITTELNHHYE
-54 QKNNAFPEDF
+54 KNNTFPDGF
-64 KEELLGNIK
+64 KEELSENIK
-73 IVEKLSKSN
+73 IVEKSSKSN

-91 FSVRSGSERS
+91 FSVRSGSEKS

-110 NVGFNRG
+110 NIGFNRD
-117 VLEFFEKKGLSLFA
+117 VLEFFEKKDLSLFA

-160 YLLGAGLQFEKDLE
+160 YLLGAGLQFEKDLG
-174 VDDIKEICD
+174 VNDIKEICE

-208 MRAVMKSWF
+208 IKAVMKSWF
-217 NERAIDYRKINNIPE
+217 NERAIDFRKINNIPE
-232 NIGTAINI
+232 SIGTAINI

-264 GKRRLKGEY
+264 GKRKLKGEY

-311 PNVYKDIK
+311 PGVYNDIK
-319 KFTKKLENY
+319 KFTGKLENY

-361 IAIDMESEGLVSR
+361 IAIDMEKEGLISR
-374 EDAILSLQVNKIKK
+374 EDAILSLQVDKIKK
-388 LLTPIIDPNF
+388 LLTPVIDPNF
-398 KNEIITKGLPASSGV
+398 DNEIITKGLPASSGV

-420 DSKALKKFSNKNH
+420 DSKKLKNYSNKKH

-477 CVTGARDIKIDF
+477 CVTGARDIKIDL

-497 GLFIVEGDIIT
+497 ELFIFEGDIIT

-514 EVLIGDA
+514 EVLVGDA
-521 PTKIPTLSEALLQI
+521 PTKIPSLPETLLQI
-535 VKWSEEINKNKSED
+535 IKWSKVINKSED
-549 IIGFLEETQ
+549 EDIVAFLEETQ
-558 EIIKKNK
+558 KIIKNK

>member
-6 YSFDRDIKDLDNPAK
+6 YSFDSDIKYLDNPAK
-21 LIGNKGASL
+21 LIGNKGNSL
-30 SLMTSLDLPVPEG
+30 SLMTSLGLPVPEG
-43 FTITTDINHYY
+43 FTITTELNHHYE
-54 QKNNAFPEDF
+54 KNNTFPEGF
-64 KEELLGNIK
+64 KEELSENIK
-73 IVEKLSKSN
+73 VVEKSSKSN

-110 NVGFNRG
+110 NIGFNRD
-117 VLEFFEKKGLSLFA
+117 VLEFFEKKDLSLFA

-160 YLLGAGLQFEKDLE
+160 YLLGAGLQFEKDLG
-174 VDDIKEICD
+174 VNDIKEICD

-208 MRAVMKSWF
+208 IKAVMKSWF
-217 NERAIDYRKINNIPE
+217 NERAIDFRKINNIPE
-232 NIGTAINI
+232 SIGTAINI

-264 GKRRLKGEY
+264 GKRKLKGEY

-311 PNVYKDIK
+311 PGVYNDIK
-319 KFTKKLENY
+319 KFTGKLENY

-361 IAIDMESEGLVSR
+361 IAIDMEKEGLISR
-374 EDAILSLQVNKIKK
+374 EDAILSLQVDKIKK
-388 LLTPIIDPNF
+388 LLTPVIDPNF
-398 KNEIITKGLPASSGV
+398 DNEIITKGLPASSGV
-413 VTGKVVF
+413 VMGKVVF
-420 DSKALKKFSNKNH
+420 DSKKLKNYSNKKY

-447 NAMNQSTGVLTCQGG
+447 NAMSQSTGILTCQGG

-477 CVTGARDIKIDF
+477 CVTGARDIKIDL
-489 DNKRFHCG
+489 DNKRFNCG
-497 GLFIVEGDIIT
+497 ELFIFEGDIIT

-514 EVLIGDA
+514 EVLVGDA
-521 PTKIPTLSEALLQI
+521 PTKIPSLPETLLQI
-535 VKWSEEINKNKSED
+535 IKWSKVINKSED
-549 IIGFLEETQ
+549 EDIVAFLEETQ
-558 EIIKKNK
+558 KIIKNK

>member
-6 YSFDRDIKDLDNPAK
+6 YSVDRDIKDLDNPAK

>member
-6 YSFDRDIKDLDNPAK
+6 YSFDSDIKYLDNPAR
-21 LIGNKGASL
+21 LIGNKGNSL
-30 SLMTSLDLPVPEG
+30 SLMTSLGLPVPEG
-43 FTITTDINHYY
+43 FTITTELNHHY
-54 QKNNAFPEDF
+54 QKNNTFPEDF
-64 KEELLGNIK
+64 TEELIENIK
-73 IVEKLSKSN
+73 LVENSSKSN

-110 NVGFNRG
+110 NVGFNRD
-117 VLEFFEKKGLSLFA
+117 VLEFFEKKDLSLFA

-160 YLLGAGLQFEKDLE
+160 YLLGAGLQFEKDLG
-174 VDDIKEICD
+174 VDDIKEICE

-208 MRAVMKSWF
+208 IKAVMKSWF
-217 NERAIDYRKINNIPE
+217 NERAIDFRKINDIPE

-264 GKRRLKGEY
+264 GKRNLKGEY

-311 PNVYKDIK
+311 PGVYNDIK
-319 KFTKKLENY
+319 KFTGKLENY

-361 IAIDMESEGLVSR
+361 IAIDMEKEGLISR
-374 EDAILSLQVNKIKK
+374 EDAILSLQVDKIKK

-420 DSKALKKFSNKNH
+420 DSKKLKNYTNNKQ

-447 NAMNQSTGVLTCQGG
+447 AVMSQSTGVLTCQGG

-477 CVTGARDIKIDF
+477 CITGARDIKIDF

-497 GLFIVEGDIIT
+497 GLSIIEGDIIT

-521 PTKIPTLSEALLQI
+521 PTKIPNLPKTLLQI
-535 VKWSEEINKNKSED
+535 IKWSKVINKIQNKD
-549 IIGFLEETQ
+549 IVTFLEETQ
-558 EIIKKNK
+558 KVIKKNK

>member
-6 YSFDRDIKDLDNPAK
+6 YSFDSDIKYLDNPAR
-21 LIGNKGASL
+21 LIGNKGNSL
-30 SLMTSLDLPVPEG
+30 SLMTSLGLPVPEG
-43 FTITTDINHYY
+43 FTITTELNHHY
-54 QKNNAFPEDF
+54 QKNNTFPEDF
-64 KEELLGNIK
+64 TEELIENIK
-73 IVEKLSKSN
+73 LVENSSKSN

-110 NVGFNRG
+110 NVGFNRD
-117 VLEFFEKKGLSLFA
+117 VLEFFEKKDLSLFA

-160 YLLGAGLQFEKDLE
+160 YLLGAGLQFEKDLG
-174 VDDIKEICD
+174 VDDIKEICE

-208 MRAVMKSWF
+208 IKAVMKSWF
-217 NERAIDYRKINNIPE
+217 NERAIDFRKINDIPE

-264 GKRRLKGEY
+264 GKRNIKGEY

-319 KFTKKLENY
+319 KFTGKLENY

-361 IAIDMESEGLVSR
+361 IAIDMEKEGLISR
-374 EDAILSLQVNKIKK
+374 EDAILSLQVSEIKK

-420 DSKALKKFSNKNH
+420 DSKKLKNYTNNKQD
-433 NTILVLKETSPNDV
+433 TILVLKETSPNDV
-447 NAMNQSTGVLTCQGG
+447 AAMSQSTGVLTCQGG

-477 CVTGARDIKIDF
+477 CITGARDIKIDF

-521 PTKIPTLSEALLQI
+521 PTKIPNLPKTLLQI
-535 VKWSEEINKNKSED
+535 IKWSKVINKSQNKD
-549 IIGFLEETQ
+549 IVTFLEETQ
-558 EIIKKNK
+558 KVIKKNK